1 MALNLVRNSRV
12 YFTTNVDSVG
22 VIGGSTGTAASGYTT
37 SNTQE
42 LQVLDGFTFSQN
54 TNSDTVTISEA
65 GTAPSRGQRSFN
77 TSLAPVDFSFSTY
90 VRPYKDTSEI
100 TAEES
105 VLWNALLSTKAQ
117 KTSSTFSSA
126 SNFASA
132 TYDSTAGTIVFTAS
146 GVLTHTLAVDN
157 IIILTGIT
165 ATPDTEFNNINAPA
179 VVTQVS
185 ATGTSG
191 GTVTVKL
198 LAPKFGVTTAL
209 SGITTAVTY
218 YTSGWANI
226 AATQSIATTAG
237 SNSNQLQTFGMIF
250 QVDNVTYAVDNCA
263 MNQATIDFGLDGIA
277 TIQWTGQA
285 TALREISTTGSIVVT
300 NTAITNI
307 PSTDNIFVGNVV
319 RYTGTGGAASV
330 TSTGGSNITIASI
343 DGPTSLTLTSG
354 STSGFASDFKV
365 YNFQSSGTIS
375 NLVGTASPWTVTLTF
390 TGTNPTQGISVGD
403 SISATSGTGTWGT
416 GTATVKQVTSAT
428 TLVVQFAGG
437 SAPVIGSG
445 GVSNVYTQIA
455 TLGGGTVASSITAK
469 AKQLSAGYITN
480 KLSTVDF
487 TLINAFKDK
496 DSNTVSAAGTVYKM
510 ALTGGS
516 ITINNN
522 ISYITPANLGVVN
535 VPAVYYTGTRSITG
549 TLNAYLK
556 TGTGEGGTGQLLADM
571 LKASTTSIEPMA
583 SLSIGVGGKTA
594 STTRVIL
601 EMPSVTFTIPSVD
614 VQQVVSTA
622 INFTAAG
629 STLSNTANTSVFAV
643 DKTNDLLIRY
653 YAV

>member
-1 MALNLVRNSRV
+1 MALNLVRNSKV

-22 VIGGSTGTAASGYTT
+22 VISGTTGTAAPGYLTT
-37 SNTQE
+37 NTQE
-42 LQVLDGFTFSQN
+42 IQVLDGFTFSQN
-54 TNSDTVTISEA
+54 TNSDTITISEA
-65 GTAPSRGQRSFN
+65 GTAPVRGQRTFN

-90 VRPYKDTSEI
+90 VRPFKDASEI
-100 TAEES
+100 TCEES

-117 KTSSTFSSA
+117 KTSATFSA
-126 SNFASA
+126 A
-132 TYDSTAGTIVFTAS
+132 TSLAGVYNSTAGTIVFTS
-146 GVLTHTLAVDN
+146 TGNLTHSLSVDD

-165 ATPDTEFNNINAPA
+165 TSPVTEFNNINAPA

-185 ATGTSG
+185 TSG
-191 GTVTVKL
+191 TQGTLTVKL
-198 LAPKFGVTTAL
+198 LAPKFGVATTL
-209 SGITTAVTY
+209 TLGTSVTY

-237 SNSNQLQTFGMIF
+237 SNANQLQKFGMIF

-263 MNQATIDFGLDGIA
+263 MNQATLDFGLDGIA

-300 NTAITNI
+300 NTAITNL
-307 PSTDNIFVGNVV
+307 PSTENIFVGNVV
-319 RYTGTGGAASV
+319 RYTGTGNAASV
-330 TSTGGSNITIASI
+330 ISTGGSNITIASV
-343 DGPTSLTLTSG
+343 DGPNSLTLSSG

-365 YNFQSSGTIS
+365 YNFQASGTIS
-375 NLVGTASPWTVTLTF
+375 NLVGSASPWTVTLTF

-403 SISATSGTGTWGT
+403 SISATGTNIWGT

-437 SAPVIGSG
+437 NTPANGS
-445 GVSNVYTQIA
+445 VTNVYTQIA
-455 TLGGGTVASSITAK
+455 TLGTGTVASSITAK
-469 AKQLSAGYITN
+469 TKQLNAAYITN

-487 TLINAFKDK
+487 TLINAFKDGFG
-496 DSNTVSAAGTVYKM
+496 NTVAAAGTEYKM

-516 ITINNN
+516 ITLNNN
-522 ISYITPANLGVVN
+522 ITYITPANLGVVN
-535 VPAVYYTGTRSITG
+535 VPNVYYTGTRSITG
-549 TLNAYLK
+549 TINAYLK
-556 TGTGEGGTGQLLADM
+556 TGSDSVNGTGQLISDM

-583 SLSIGVGGKTA
+583 SLSIGVGGKTDA
-594 STTRVIL
+594 TTRVIF

-629 STLSNTANTSVFAV
+629 SVLSNTANASVFAV

-653 YAV
+653 FAA